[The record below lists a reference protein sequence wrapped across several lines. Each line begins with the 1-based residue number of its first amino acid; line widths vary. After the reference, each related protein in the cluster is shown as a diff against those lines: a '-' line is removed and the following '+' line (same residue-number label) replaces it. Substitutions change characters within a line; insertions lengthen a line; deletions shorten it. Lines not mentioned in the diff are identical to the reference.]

1 MRSILPLK
9 YVYIKRKL
17 CYMVFI
23 ILALVILTNCVD
35 KFVAP
40 DNSPSTNQVI
50 SDTLYIQKTPI
61 WTGFNR
67 PQDILIG
74 KDNFIYIADTDND
87 RIVLLNLAGHVLGER
102 QIKKPVAL
110 AQDFQLNIIVCAQFD
125 TLINGSNINYSAVY
139 KLNMVAGSGH
149 IENAPITRLLPK
161 TSFDFLRPDR
171 EYTGVTSF
179 YDNSFYISR
188 KGPSNAT
195 LIDPDNSILIFRK
208 KELANDSKIDTLI
221 GRVPLLE
228 PSGTGLMSAN
238 NISSLTSFSGNK
250 LDMVVTIT
258 GENSF
263 KTQVLEYVHTEDF
276 SGYRN
281 KLSPFVTS
289 MMTVSK
295 FEQPEG
301 ITLDIFDNV
310 FVADAAKD
318 SIFKFNSF
326 GDEMESFGGP
336 KVFSSPHAVA
346 YYDKTL
352 YVADTDNNR
361 ILRFVLSTD
370 ID

>member
-1 MRSILPLK
+1 MIKIVYKILVLSLF
-9 YVYIKRKL
+9 VS
-17 CYMVFI
+17 FFG
-23 ILALVILTNCVD
+23 CVD

-40 DNSPSTNQVI
+40 DNSPDDGNQFV

-67 PQDILIG
+67 PQDILVG
-74 KDNFIYIADTDND
+74 KETFIYVADTDNN
-87 RIVLLNLAGHVLGER
+87 RIVVLNLAGHFIGER
-102 QIKKPVAL
+102 QIKKPVAI
-110 AQDFQLNIIVCAQFD
+110 AQDFQLNLIVCAQFD
-125 TLINGSNINYSAVY
+125 TLIGGSNITYSAVY
-139 KLNMVAGSGH
+139 KINMVAGEHH

-195 LIDPDNSILIFRK
+195 LIDPDNSILVYRK
-208 KELANDSKIDTLI
+208 KELTDGSKIDSLI

-228 PSGTGLMSAN
+228 PLGTGLMSAN
-238 NISSLTSFSGNK
+238 SISSLNSFSGNK
-250 LDMVVTIT
+250 LDMILTVI

-263 KTQVLEYVHTEDF
+263 KTQVLEYVQTEDF
-276 SGYRN
+276 TGYSN
-281 KLSPFVTS
+281 KISPFVTS
-289 MMTVSK
+289 LMSVAK

-301 ITLDIFDNV
+301 TAVDIYDNIY
-310 FVADAAKD
+310 VADAAKD

-336 KVFSSPHAVA
+336 SVFNSPHAVA
-346 YYDKTL
+346 YFDKTL
-352 YVADTDNNR
+352 YVADTENNR